1 MPGREITDQSC
12 IRINVDAEKLESLR
26 KDAFSNDHIVAMSAF
41 MSAAGNETRLRI
53 LYVLWRSNEL
63 CVCDLSD
70 ICGITQP
77 AVSRHLKIMRE
88 KVLVESRRDAQ
99 TVYYRI
105 YMNNPF
111 ARMLVSL
118 FKEQE
123 TSDISLVLDG
133 LQTL

>member
-105 YMNNPF
+105 YMDNPF
-111 ARMLVSL
+111 ASMLVSL